1 MHGKT
6 FLLDAV
12 HAGIDEEF
20 TYGRL
25 DFIESVPESEFVIVV
40 NLESLS
46 ETRQTERALRLDLAA
61 SEKKINSWKILIP
74 GTGEILGAGSS
85 PAGSAVALEKNF
97 EFKLPLKWLAAA
109 KENKSAKTLRLRFSL
124 WENRLPV
131 DALPVEGW
139 IELQLVSEG
148 ELG

>member
-1 MHGKT
+1 
-6 FLLDAV
+6 
-12 HAGIDEEF
+12 
-20 TYGRL
+20 
-25 DFIESVPESEFVIVV
+25 VPEGEFVIVV

-61 SEKKINSWKILIP
+61 TEKKINSWKIIIP

-85 PAGSAVALEKNF
+85 PGGSAVALAKNF